1 MRVVGA
7 AVLPVRRIAS
17 ILGMAPE
24 GEKGIVTAAIDRLRE
39 IPFFAE
45 IAEVDLRHIAAIIAE
60 KHYRAGEV
68 IIKERTEAERFLI
81 IHRGKIEITK
91 KFEESEEFVL
101 AVRGDGD
108 FFGEM
113 ALLDE
118 QPRSAS
124 ARALEA
130 TTVLEI
136 SRSDFE
142 TLLFKAPALAFRI
155 MKELSARL
163 RETGALLISHL
174 QQRNRQL
181 YRSHI
186 DTITMVVKA
195 IEKRD
200 EWTDGHTIK
209 VVAVAN
215 AIGKEMGMTEDEL
228 LTLELSALLHDLGM
242 LAVPQALITKPGTLT
257 EEEAAEIRRH
267 ARKGGEMLE
276 GSPLLSKAIPD
287 VVHHQERFDG
297 SGYPEGAKGKS
308 IPRDARII
316 AVADAWE
323 AMTRGRPYRPAL
335 SPDKALA
342 EIRKGSGTQFD
353 PEVTAAFEKLMQAGI
368 ISAG

>member
-1 MRVVGA
+1 MV
-7 AVLPVRRIAS
+7 
-17 ILGMAPE
+17 
-24 GEKGIVTAAIDRLRE
+24 
-39 IPFFAE
+39 
-45 IAEVDLRHIAAIIAE
+45 AE
-60 KHYRAGEV
+60 KHYRTGEV

-101 AVRGDGD
+101 AIRGDGD

-124 ARALEA
+124 ARALEP

-155 MKELSARL
+155 MKELSARV

-174 QQRNRQL
+174 QQRNRQIL
-181 YRSHI
+181 RSHI
-186 DTITMVVKA
+186 DTIAMIVNA

-200 EWTDGHTIK
+200 EWTDGHTLK
-209 VVAVAN
+209 VVAVAC
-215 AIGKEMGMTEDEL
+215 AMGKDMGMTEDEL
-228 LTLELSALLHDLGM
+228 LSLELAALLHDLGM
-242 LAVPQALITKPGTLT
+242 LAVPQELLAKPEALSDREA
-257 EEEAAEIRRH
+257 EEVRSH
-267 ARKGGEMLE
+267 VRKGLEMLE
-276 GSPLLSKAIPD
+276 GNPLLAKAMPI
-287 VVHHQERFDG
+287 VVHHQEKFNG
-297 SGYPEGAKGKS
+297 SGYPVGAAGGS
-308 IPRDARII
+308 IPRAARIL

-323 AMTRGRPYRPAL
+323 AMTRGRPYRPPL
-335 SPDKALA
+335 SPERALA
-342 EIRKGSGTQFD
+342 EIRRESGTSFD
-353 PEVTAAFEKLMQAGI
+353 PDVVAVLGKLWNAGA